1 MDDLGVIYLTADI
14 DKSLDFKVSMNRPE
28 HTTSSFTDNTLW
40 MKGQL
45 PDGVDTVNM
54 KGMRF
59 ASAVRVMLPKG
70 GKFEIDSTGIII
82 SQASE
87 AVILIDMAT
96 DYDGNEIEQSID
108 SHLEAASGKSY
119 DSL

>member
-1 MDDLGVIYLTADI
+1 MALNNAVATTTFRMKGVNYKREQFTSFVDDLGVIYLTADI

-59 ASAVRVMLPKG
+59 A
-70 GKFEIDSTGIII
+70 
-82 SQASE
+82 
-87 AVILIDMAT
+87 
-96 DYDGNEIEQSID
+96 
-108 SHLEAASGKSY
+108 
-119 DSL
+119 